1 MPLPTYQPIGLLSQP
16 TQRIDFA
23 GMRESERNSQLLG
36 QSLDRLSEFAFKAAA
51 KQAIREGE
59 QWAYN
64 NPISDDQIARA
75 KKGSLDIAMEMPE
88 AGTYFGDAAR
98 KIQGAQLRSTL
109 ELTARRDIAKIYEKV
124 EAGEITDIS
133 QLDKEFFALQKGNA
147 KVIAKI
153 DPEQANAFQASIA
166 TAAHPVYQA
175 GAKKIGE
182 LRARY
187 IEELVT
193 NSLVDFDP
201 LLRSIFDE
209 ETDPKKIKDQIN
221 IHRDR
226 LLGQAVQ
233 ANNVVTFDHVQ
244 KAIDL
249 KIENAYI
256 DRLTNYFSSKEFGY
270 AAEEDSLVGRFN
282 SVLNGNAGK
291 FQAVWDKMPSEL
303 QKKVTDTF
311 YTRESQKQKILQD
324 NNAVREKENKTAAL
338 RARNDYYD
346 GTMSADDLIDLLI
359 NTNQGTP
366 AEIKAI
372 RKGEDTTLTN
382 DKLIF
387 NLTYRIALNQ
397 VGEKEI
403 RKYAEENQLTWKEA
417 TRLITSIDNQSK
429 DLSQGILY
437 INRGLGIHDPN
448 QIGMDGEKIKAARLQ
463 NILVSEYNAA
473 RRSGSPFDI
482 MGRAQALVSTG
493 ESANKQKII
502 DMAKESLD
510 LGYTSAKVKPRDD
523 GGMYTKDELQRHP
536 NKLKDDQIKKILR
549 LQDSVIEAER

>member
-1 MPLPTYQPIGLLSQP
+1 MPLPTYQSMGLLSSP

-75 KKGSLDIAMEMPE
+75 KKGALDIAMEVPE

-109 ELTARRDIAKIYEKV
+109 ELTARRDIAKIYERV

-133 QLDKEFFALQKGNA
+133 QLDKEFYALQKGNGR
-147 KVIAKI
+147 VIAKI

-187 IEELVT
+187 IEDLVT

-201 LLRSIFDE
+201 LLRSIFDK
-209 ETDPKKIKDQIN
+209 ETDPSKISEQIQ
-221 IHRDR
+221 IHRKA

-233 ANNVVTFDHVQ
+233 ANNVVTFSAAQ

-256 DRLTNYFSSKEFGY
+256 DRLTNYFSSEEFGY
-270 AAEEDSLVGRFN
+270 AAEENSLVGRFN
-282 SVLNGNAGK
+282 SILNGNAGK
-291 FQAVWDKMPSEL
+291 FQAVWDNMPTEL

-324 NNAVREKENKTAAL
+324 NNAVREKENKTTAL

-346 GTMSADDLIDLLI
+346 GKMSADDLIDLLI

-387 NLTYRIALNQ
+387 SLTYRIALNQ

-403 RKYAEENQLTWKEA
+403 RKYAEENELTWKEA

-473 RRSGSPFDI
+473 RRSGIPFDI

-510 LGYTSAKVKPRDD
+510 LGYTSVKVKPREG
-523 GGMYTKDELQRHP
+523 GGMYTRDELERHP
-536 NKLKDDQIKKILR
+536 SKLKEAEIKKILT
-549 LQDSVIEAER
+549 LQKSVTEAEK